1 MKHHPIFQMLWYLV
15 NGLLLVSTFFLFYS
29 IGWEYSTRRYLK
41 GFSDAIVPA
50 LASPEEKAEAILSWM
65 ERGPSRWTTEAT
77 GLLSSRDPEETL
89 NYQALLHVCG
99 SATNAFVNLANNS
112 DLPAR
117 RLVLLDKNLEATHV
131 VAEVRFRKRWV
142 VVDPS
147 FRAILHDANGQLLTA
162 EDLRNPQVLTE
173 ATQKLGGYNVAYTYQ
188 HTTNVRWA
196 RLPLIGRGLQNLMD
210 RHFPSWDDPIFWTLL
225 VERESYAAV
234 ALTILFVPFCY
245 LTRLFLRRYGERR
258 FGLSLPQRGWR
269 PAEVVETFFRR
280 PNLTSAER
288 KSRG

>member
-1 MKHHPIFQMLWYLV
+1 MKRQPIFQTLWCLV
-15 NGLLLVSTFFLFYS
+15 NGLLLVSTFFLLYS
-29 IGWEYSTRRYLK
+29 IAWEYSTRRYLK

-50 LASPEEKAEAILSWM
+50 PASPEEKAEAILSWM

-77 GLLSSRDPEETL
+77 GLLPSRDPEETL

-112 DLPAR
+112 GLPAR

-131 VAEVRFRKRWV
+131 VAEVRFHKRWV
-142 VVDPS
+142 IVDPS
-147 FRAILHDANGQLLTA
+147 FRAVLHDANGRLLTA
-162 EDLRNPQVLTE
+162 DDLRDPQVLAQ
-173 ATQKLGGYNVAYTYQ
+173 ATQKLGAYNISYKYE

-196 RLPLIGRGLQNLMD
+196 RLPLIGKGLQNLID

-234 ALTILFVPFCY
+234 ALALVLVPFSC
-245 LTRLFLRRYGERR
+245 LIRLFLRRYGERT

-269 PAEVVETFFRR
+269 PMEVVEAFFRR
-280 PNLTSAER
+280 PNWASAER
-288 KSRG
+288 KNRG